1 MQRPSRES
9 KKNQTRAALIETAA
23 RLFRRDGFD
32 RTTVDQIASGA
43 GVSRRTFFRYF
54 PTKEAVVFP
63 NTTARIERFRELL
76 GQRDPGESAFD
87 VVRRACLDLAREF
100 FIHHEELVLQ
110 HRLVQA
116 SPALL
121 AYDRDKDRR
130 WEAVLAE
137 GLLGPEP
144 TSAADQRRARILAG
158 AAMGA
163 IQAALEEWY
172 ATGGRADLVR
182 LGEEALSLL
191 ERGFQQST
199 ASVRAGR
206 PGLAVK
212 ETL

>member
-1 MQRPSRES
+1 MSRPTRES
-9 KKNQTRAALIETAA
+9 KKQQTREALIDAA
-23 RLFRRDGFD
+23 SRLFRRDGFD
-32 RTTVDQIASGA
+32 RATVDQIAAEA

-76 GQRDPGESAFD
+76 GQRAPGESVFD
-87 VVRRACLDLAREF
+87 VVRRACLDLALEL

-110 HRLVQA
+110 HRLVEA

-130 WEAVLAE
+130 WEAVLA
-137 GLLGPEP
+137 GALLGPEP
-144 TSAADQRRARILAG
+144 TSVTEQRRARILAG

-163 IQAALEEWY
+163 IHVALEEWY

-182 LGEEALSLL
+182 LGEEALGLL

-199 ASVRAGR
+199 GSAQTGR
-206 PGLAVK
+206 SRRAVK
-212 ETL
+212 ETS